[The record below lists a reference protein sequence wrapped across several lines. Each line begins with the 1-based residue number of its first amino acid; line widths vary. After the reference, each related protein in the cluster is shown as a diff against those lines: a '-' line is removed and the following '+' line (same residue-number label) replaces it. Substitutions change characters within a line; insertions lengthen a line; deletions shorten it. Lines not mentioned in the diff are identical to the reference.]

1 MGLRPPTLREELL
14 ALARQDADLR
24 AELARDGRLWQGY
37 DPLLQRVHHRNVA
50 RLETIVDEYG
60 WPGEDQVGEDGAE
73 AAWLVVHHAICDP
86 ALQRQMLPLLVQ
98 AADEGRIPAWQ
109 PAVLL
114 DCIRYHE
121 GRPQV
126 YGSAFDWDRSGRM
139 SPWRIENRAEVDV
152 RRAAV
157 GLPPL
162 RESTRR
168 VRAATAAD
176 RVSAPIDLAERR
188 AEKEQFDRALGW
200 RT

>member
-1 MGLRPPTLREELL
+1 MGLRPATLREELL

-24 AELARDGRLWQGY
+24 ADLARDGRLWQGY

-50 RLETIVDEYG
+50 RLETIVEEHG
-60 WPGEDQVGEDGAE
+60 WPGEDEVGEDGAE

-86 ALQRQMLPLLVQ
+86 AVQRKMLPLLEE
-98 AADEGRIPAWQ
+98 AAAQGRIPAWQ

-114 DCIRYHE
+114 DGICFHE

-126 YGSAFDWDRSGRM
+126 YGSAFDWDRYGRM

-152 RRAAV
+152 RRAGV

-168 VRAATAAD
+168 VRAAAAAE
-176 RVSAPIDLAERR
+176 RVPAPIDLAERR
-188 AEKEQFDRALGW
+188 RQKEEFDRALGW
-200 RT
+200 RA

>member
-1 MGLRPPTLREELL
+1 MGLRALTLREELL

-24 AELARDGRLWQGY
+24 AELSRDGRLWQGY

-50 RLETIVDEYG
+50 RLETIVEEHG
-60 WPGEDQVGEDGAE
+60 WPCEDEVGEDGSE
-73 AAWLVVHHAICDP
+73 AAWLVAHHAICDP
-86 ALQRQMLPLLVQ
+86 SVQRRLLPLLEE
-98 AADEGRIPAWQ
+98 AAALGRIPAWQ

-114 DCIRYHE
+114 DCIRFHE

-139 SPWRIENRAEVDV
+139 SPWRIENRAEVDL

-168 VRAATAAD
+168 VRAAAAAEQL
-176 RVSAPIDLAERR
+176 SPPIDLAERR
-188 AEKEQFDRALGW
+188 RQKEQFDRSLGW
-200 RT
+200 RE

>member
-37 DPLLQRVHHRNVA
+37 DPLLQRVHHRNVS
-50 RLETIVDEYG
+50 RLETIVEEYG
-60 WPGEDQVGEDGAE
+60 WPCVDEVGEDGAE

-86 ALQRQMLPLLVQ
+86 AIQRRMLPLLED
-98 AADEGRIPAWQ
+98 AAAQGRIPAWQ

-114 DCIRYHE
+114 DGIRFHE

-126 YGSAFDWDRSGRM
+126 YGSAFDWDRNGRF
-139 SPWRIENRAEVDV
+139 SPWRIENRAEVDT
-152 RRAAV
+152 RRASV

-168 VRAATAAD
+168 VRARTAAEQ
-176 RVSAPIDLAERR
+176 VPAPIDLSERR
-188 AEKEQFDRALGW
+188 RQKEQFDRSLGW
-200 RT
+200 RV